1 MIIGITGTM
10 ASGKGTV
17 SKYLEAEYGFK
28 HLSVRNYLMKELI
41 RRENSILR
49 EEEVRRDDMVE
60 LANELR
66 SKHGP
71 DFIVEELYKQALNY
85 PNSVIESIRSVG
97 EVLALRE
104 KPDFFLLATDAPLEI
119 RYERARE
126 RNGITDSVSFEEF
139 IGEEKREMDS
149 EDINKQNLRECI
161 LLANEVIINDGGIQD
176 LKEKVSIVL
185 NLKKEY
191 TNEFRKIS

>member
-17 SKYLEAEYGFK
+17 TKYLEAEYGFK

-49 EEEVRRDDMVE
+49 EEDVKRDDMVE

-66 SKHGP
+66 SKYGP

-85 PNSVIESIRSVG
+85 PNTVIESIRSVG